1 MVDTS
6 TTPSLGYMEVVPD
19 RRATT
24 LLPIIQQ
31 HVLPGTTV
39 HSDEWSAYRR
49 VGSLSNVQQHRTVNH
64 SVTFVA
70 STGVHT
76 QSVESY
82 WNRSKIKLKRMK
94 GVRAE
99 QLPSYLDE
107 FMWRER
113 FGKTTGDAMNNI
125 MAHIASFYPVN

>member
-1 MVDTS
+1 
-6 TTPSLGYMEVVPD
+6 MEVVPD

-39 HSDEWSAYRR
+39 HSDEWSTYRQVDR
-49 VGSLSNVQQHRTVNH
+49 LSNVQQHHAMNH

-70 STGVHT
+70 PTAVHT
-76 QSVESY
+76 QSVELY
-82 WNRSKIKLKRMK
+82 WNCSKIKLKRVK
-94 GVRAE
+94 GVSAK

-107 FMWRER
+107 FM
-113 FGKTTGDAMNNI
+113 
-125 MAHIASFYPVN
+125 